1 LRSAGPV
8 DDFPLGRRG
17 GLGQSDGLL
26 NVALGAVAVVFAV
39 SITVWSAGQLSGRLF
54 AGAWPASSPV
64 DALAVTLHLFS
75 NPAVPA
81 QAWPLAGRHL
91 VPGPLPFYGTLL
103 SLLVLVAAVATIG
116 LSKWATAA
124 AKSRGR
130 HTNPGRRGYARV
142 SDVVPAKNAKDQLV
156 HDFGLGPNLFLG
168 VDDSVGGLRA
178 VRTQSVEENSG
189 IIGPP
194 RMLKTL
200 GQMAPALMT
209 WYGPAIS
216 TSARP
221 DILRLTGSARER
233 LAKQHGGRIHVLDL
247 TGKVAALSGLPT
259 MHLDPLAGCRDTSVV
274 SRRVETWLGT
284 AAPSTDE
291 LRGSNQFFSAH
302 GATLLRPMVHA
313 AALENLGV
321 RQVIRWLNAREV
333 VEPGLIIQR
342 HNSPATEWVEAM
354 RSLVNSPAQVTVD
367 NFFQTAMSALKALQ
381 DPAVL
386 AMCELSDF
394 DVEEF
399 LATWSTLYIIDPRGD
414 GGLSPYAPLQ
424 TAQVEWIVENAYE
437 RALRTPSG
445 RCDPA
450 LLLNLDE
457 LPNIAPLP
465 SLPNILSVGGGQ
477 GVITN
482 WACQSFAQL
491 RERYGRETAQTILT
505 STTYQILLGGL
516 RDRQDL
522 EDVSA
527 LAGEYE
533 EWEESRSR
541 AEYQGESISQ
551 HRVKHRVLPVEVLA
565 SLPQGDAVLLHRGQV
580 IRLKLRAMQE
590 IPALA
595 RLIGAPSAQP
605 AEATA

>member
-1 LRSAGPV
+1 M
-8 DDFPLGRRG
+8 GRRG
-17 GLGQSDGLL
+17 SLGQTDGIL
-26 NVALGAVAVVFAV
+26 NLALGAVAIAFAV
-39 SITVWSAGQLSGRLF
+39 SITIWSAGQLSARVFGS
-54 AGAWPASSPV
+54 AWPASSPA
-64 DALAVTLHLFS
+64 DALAVTLHLLT
-75 NPAVPA
+75 NPGVPA
-81 QAWPLAGRHL
+81 QAWPIASRHL
-91 VPGPLPFYGTLL
+91 IPGPLPFYATLAA
-103 SLLVLVAAVATIG
+103 LLLAVAGMVTIG
-116 LSKWATAA
+116 LSNWARAA

-142 SDVVPAKNAKDQLV
+142 QDVKPAKNGKTELV
-156 HDFGLGPNLFLG
+156 HDFGIGPNLFLG
-168 VDDSVGGLRA
+168 VEESVGGLRA
-178 VRTQSVEENSG
+178 VRTQSIEENSG
-189 IIGPP
+189 ITGPP

-200 GQMAPALMT
+200 GQMAPALAT
-209 WYGPAIS
+209 WYGPAVS

-221 DILRLTGSARER
+221 DILRLTGAARER
-233 LAKQHGGRIHVLDL
+233 LARHHGGRIHVLDM
-247 TGKVAALSGLPT
+247 TGKVAAHFGLSS

-284 AAPSTDE
+284 GAPSTDE
-291 LRGSNQFFSAH
+291 MRGNHQFFSAH

-313 AALENLGV
+313 AALEGLGI

-342 HNSPATEWVEAM
+342 HNSPATEWIEAI

-386 AMCELSDF
+386 DLCEHSDF

-399 LATWSTLYIIDPRGD
+399 LATKSTLYIIDPRGD

-424 TAQVEWIVENAYE
+424 TAQVEWIVEKAYE
-437 RALRTPSG
+437 RALRSPSG

-491 RERYGRETAQTILT
+491 RERYGREKAQTILT

-522 EDVSA
+522 EDISA

-541 AEYQGESISQ
+541 TEFQGESISQ

-595 RLIGAPSAQP
+595 RLIGAPSATT
-605 AEATA
+605 AAATT

>member
-8 DDFPLGRRG
+8 DDFPLGRRA

-26 NVALGAVAVVFAV
+26 NLALGAVAVVFAV

-54 AGAWPASSPV
+54 SGAWPASSPA

-103 SLLVLVAAVATIG
+103 SLLLLAAALATIG

-142 SDVVPAKNAKDQLV
+142 SDVLPAKNGKAQLV
-156 HDFGLGPNLFLG
+156 KDFGPGPNLFLG

-200 GQMAPALMT
+200 GQMAPALIT

-216 TSARP
+216 TSA
-221 DILRLTGSARER
+221 ARER
-233 LAKQHGGRIHVLDL
+233 LAKHHGGRIHVLDL
-247 TGKVAALSGLPT
+247 TGKVAAPFGLPT

-291 LRGSNQFFSAH
+291 MRGSNQFFSAH

-333 VEPGLIIQR
+333 VEPSLIIQR

-367 NFFQTAMSALKALQ
+367 NFFQTATSALKALQ

-386 AMCELSDF
+386 DMCGHSDF

-399 LATWSTLYIIDPRGD
+399 LATRSTLYIIDPRGD
-414 GGLSPYAPLQ
+414 GGLSPYATLQ

-437 RALRTPSG
+437 RALRSPTG

-465 SLPNILSVGGGQ
+465 SLPNILSMGGGQ

-491 RERYGRETAQTILT
+491 RERYGREKAQTILT

-580 IRLKLRAMQE
+580 IRLKLKAMQD

-595 RLIGAPSAQP
+595 KLIGAPSAQT
-605 AEATA
+605 AAATA

>member
-1 LRSAGPV
+1 MRSAGPV
-8 DDFPLGRRG
+8 DDFPIGRRG
-17 GLGQSDGLL
+17 SLGQTDGIL
-26 NVALGAVAVVFAV
+26 NLALGAVAIAFAV
-39 SITVWSAGQLSGRLF
+39 SITIWSAGQLSARVFG
-54 AGAWPASSPV
+54 GAWPGSSPA
-64 DALAVTLHLFS
+64 DAVAVTLHLLT
-75 NPAVPA
+75 NPGAPA
-81 QAWPLAGRHL
+81 QAWPIASRHL
-91 VPGPLPFYGTLL
+91 VPGPLPFYATLAA
-103 SLLVLVAAVATIG
+103 LLVAVTGLVTIG
-116 LSKWATAA
+116 LSSWARSA
-124 AKSRGR
+124 AKIRGR

-142 SDVVPAKNAKDQLV
+142 QDVQPAKHGKAELV

-168 VDDSVGGLRA
+168 VQETVGGLRA
-178 VRTQSVEENSG
+178 VRTQSIEENSG

-200 GQMAPALMT
+200 GQMAPALAT

-221 DILRLTGSARER
+221 DILRLTGAARER
-233 LAKQHGGRIHVLDL
+233 LARQDGGRIHVLDL
-247 TGKVAALSGLPT
+247 TGKVAAPFGVPA

-274 SRRVETWLGT
+274 SRRVESWLST
-284 AAPSTDE
+284 AAPSTDQF
-291 LRGSNQFFSAH
+291 GSSNQFFSAH
-302 GATLLRPMVHA
+302 GATLLRPMAHA
-313 AALENLGV
+313 AALEGLGI

-342 HNSPATEWVEAM
+342 HNSPATEWIEAM

-386 AMCELSDF
+386 DLCEHSDF

-399 LATWSTLYIIDPRGD
+399 LATKSTLYIIDPRGD

-424 TAQVEWIVENAYE
+424 TAQVEWIVENAYD
-437 RALRTPSG
+437 RALRSPSG

-465 SLPNILSVGGGQ
+465 SLPNILSMGGGQ

-491 RERYGRETAQTILT
+491 RERYGREKAQTILT

-516 RDRQDL
+516 RDRHDL

-595 RLIGAPSAQP
+595 SLIGAPSGTTA
-605 AEATA
+605 AATT